1 MINNSNKVKC
11 PRWHYRNVQQEVKNI
26 LDRAKEGGDLKAAM
40 VAYINERQE
49 RLPVGVTA
57 ETAVDSILKTVD
69 GFTVA
74 HEEGRTSEDIKLLLQ
89 ESVAEMDQPK
99 ALAFLAVL
107 EATFRSC
114 DVNATAENKIDED
127 KLIEAIKKAVETGEG
142 DDVASRID
150 RLAEMILGDSLS
162 AYVFAEGNSDVQY
175 LIQNQEKAEE
185 IDRKTASLIY
195 EAILAKREKAE
206 SYAATAC
213 ACYGMV
219 LDGKVK
225 GVSSTNIDAG
235 VMTALVVGGL
245 EKASILTRLARGE
258 IDAEV
263 AKALLDG
270 LVRALKWILVKA
282 IQATFIVGVMW
293 AVGGLVSSSAWMM
306 AAGGVF
312 LTIGLLVGV
321 GAALELEE
329 NFEAAVDFLG
339 KMVESAA
346 KRVCN
351 AVVWV
356 WNRCADAVRSIGSGV
371 PASIV
376 PA

>member
-1 MINNSNKVKC
+1 M
-11 PRWHYRNVQQEVKNI
+11 E
-26 LDRAKEGGDLKAAM
+26 
-40 VAYINERQE
+40 
-49 RLPVGVTA
+49 
-57 ETAVDSILKTVD
+57 
-69 GFTVA
+69 
-74 HEEGRTSEDIKLLLQ
+74 
-89 ESVAEMDQPK
+89 QPK

-114 DVNATAENKIDED
+114 DVNATAENKIDEE
-127 KLIEAIKKAVETGEG
+127 KLVEAIRKAVETGEN

-162 AYVFAEGNSDVQY
+162 AYVFAEGNSDMQY
-175 LIQNQEKAEE
+175 LIQNQEKADE
-185 IDRKTASLIY
+185 IDQKTVSMLY
-195 EAILAKREKAE
+195 EAILARREKAE
-206 SYAATAC
+206 AYAATAC

-225 GVSSTNIDAG
+225 DVSATNLDAG
-235 VMTALVVGGL
+235 VMTALIVGGM

-270 LVRALKWILVKA
+270 LARALKWILVKA
-282 IQATFIVGVMW
+282 IQATLIVGVMW
-293 AVGGLVSSSAWMM
+293 AVGGIVSSSAWMI

-312 LTIGLLVGV
+312 MTIGLLVGV

-329 NFEAAVDFLG
+329 DFEAAVDFLG
-339 KMVESAA
+339 KMVETAA

-356 WNRCADAVRSIGSGV
+356 WNKCADAVHSMGSGAH
-371 PASIV
+371 ASIM